1 MAKGIMFKKSNENC
15 YAEELYKVGDI
26 FITTN
31 SENPSVRF
39 GGTWE
44 LFGPGRGLVCVNTSD
59 TDFNTIKKTGGSKT
73 HYHLSPLTWFQKSGS
88 NSYFG
93 TTNVQGM
100 TTVYDRDV
108 YGAVFS
114 SSIGTTD
121 LSWTK
126 LAYHTSVDS
135 NLQPFI
141 TCYIWI
147 RTV

>member
-1 MAKGIMFKKSNENC
+1 MFKKGNENC

-44 LFGPGRGLVCVNTSD
+44 LFGPGKTLVCVDTSD
-59 TDFNTIKKTGGSKT
+59 TDFNTVKKTGGGKT
-73 HYHLSPLTWFQKSGS
+73 HNHLSPLTWKGKDGG

-93 TTNVQGM
+93 VTNVQGI
-100 TTVYDRDV
+100 THVHDRDI
-108 YGAVFS
+108 YGAQY
-114 SSIGTTD
+114 TTGISASD
-121 LSWTK
+121 LSWET
-126 LAYHTSVDS
+126 LAYYTSSNS

-147 RTV
+147 RIA